1 MALAMNRVTLALL
14 LLVVAAAVF
23 VLVPQDDD
31 EVAVHSI
38 SCSPAASDAAALGL
52 SWVASPGA
60 ELYDVHI
67 SLSNAWRPFLSV
79 TSAEPT
85 VAVSD
90 LPPGTAFLLAV
101 RSRGPRPQRWSPL
114 GPRRT
119 CSTPTVAQH
128 IRPPQGPPRL
138 DAVVVHFAIATRAG
152 WALFHRQRGSPAPFT
167 KTEVPPG
174 RRNVTISGL
183 LEGRAYE
190 VYLEES
196 SGEPPG
202 PVVLHHTS
210 SPDIESFE
218 VCQ

>member
-38 SCSPAASDAAALGL
+38 SCSPAASDAAALGV
-52 SWVASPGA
+52 SWVPSPGA

-85 VAVSD
+85 VLD

-101 RSRGPRPQRWSPL
+101 RSRGPRPQRWSTL
-114 GPRRT
+114 GPRRI
-119 CSTPTVAQH
+119 CSTRTFAQR
-128 IRPPQGPPRL
+128 IRPPQGPLRR
-138 DAVVVHFAIATRAG
+138 DAVVVHFSTAASSG
-152 WALFHRQRGSPAPFT
+152 WALFHRQRGSPEPFT
-167 KTEVPPG
+167 KTEVLPG

-196 SGEPPG
+196 SGGSPS

-210 SPDIESFE
+210 STDIESFE
-218 VCQ
+218 VCR